1 MQDQRLTLYVL
12 SKAQGALQNVKGSFF
27 YGFIKGGIEMR
38 NDKGKTIE
46 VRWHGRGG
54 QGAKSASAILA
65 EVLFE
70 GGKYV
75 QAFPEYGA
83 ERQGAPMRAYNRVS
97 DYPIRRRC
105 SVKNPNI
112 VVVVD
117 PTMIESS
124 NPCEGC
130 TRDAVYLVNT
140 AEDANKLRERMK
152 LSKSAKV
159 LAVDATKITLEE
171 LGQKQTE
178 CTRFSELS
186 HVYLLKC
193 RLKNLR
199 TILREKWGQLP
210 ERVLEANRRAT
221 ISRTRRGGTGM
232 SKPQTWQDVPP
243 GTVAWGASAL
253 SVETGLWRSMPPRF
267 LIMTNVFP
275 A

>member
-1 MQDQRLTLYVL
+1 
-12 SKAQGALQNVKGSFF
+12 
-27 YGFIKGGIEMR
+27 MR
-38 NDKGKTIE
+38 NDKGRTIE

-152 LSKSAKV
+152 LSKFAKV

-171 LGQKQTE
+171 LGQNRPNAPLLGALSRVFTDVSVE
-178 CTRFSELS
+178 EFANHFTR
-186 HVYLLKC
+186 KM
-193 RLKNLR
+193 
-199 TILREKWGQLP
+199 GQLP
-210 ERVLEANRRAT
+210 ERVLEANRRA
-221 ISRTRRGGTGM
+221 IFRGREEA
-232 SKPQTWQDVPP
+232 VL
-243 GTVAWGASAL
+243 A
-253 SVETGLWRSMPPRF
+253 
-267 LIMTNVFP
+267 
-275 A
+275 